1 MVGVFFMQFF
11 KEDICMAY
19 TFVTSYK
26 DVYIDGIK
34 IHAPAKEGV
43 EIHRDIIQSANT
55 KRTSSG
61 KMKGTNIAVKF
72 NATFSFPPGLTPKE
86 ISTIKDLVT
95 SITFE
100 HKLKL
105 VTEYSTYEEYTVYF
119 GDYSSS
125 QYAFIGGKMMNQSL
139 SCKAVEV

>member
-1 MVGVFFMQFF
+1 
-11 KEDICMAY
+11 MAY

-26 DVYIDGIK
+26 EMYIDDTR
-34 IHAPAKEGV
+34 IHTPAKDGV
-43 EIHRDIIQSANT
+43 EIRRDLIQSANT
-55 KRTSSG
+55 RRTSSG

-72 NATFSFPPGLTPKE
+72 NATFSFPPDLTPEE
-86 ISTIKDLVT
+86 IATIKDLVT
-95 SITFE
+95 SLTFE

-119 GDYSSS
+119 GDYSAS

-139 SCKAVEV
+139 SFKAVEI

>member
-1 MVGVFFMQFF
+1 
-11 KEDICMAY
+11 MAY

-26 DVYIDGIK
+26 EMYIDGNK
-34 IHAPAKEGV
+34 IHAPAKDGV
-43 EIHRDIIQSANT
+43 EIHRDLIQSANT

-72 NATFSFPPGLTPKE
+72 SATFSFPSSLTPEEVEK
-86 ISTIKDLVT
+86 IKSLVT
-95 SITFE
+95 SLTFE
-100 HKLKL
+100 HKLRL

-119 GDYSSS
+119 GDYSAS

-139 SCKAVEV
+139 SFKAVEI